1 MNMSITASPSQF
13 QFYDHKAAPW
23 QTEYTFPLAPLIPQ
37 DWWLRKS
44 TSDLNGN
51 CRSSY
56 KFCLLHMQIR
66 NVCPLISVLW
76 ILLISIDLYGKRQT
90 RAHSG
95 WPGSPVALQFL
106 CKSKVTWHF
115 AILRIGSTNLTA
127 CRKQVGEVVGVCS
140 QHQEGW
146 GRMAGA
152 TWKDWLREKKQNGIG
167 ELSSN
172 DTAAVSS
179 LEALYFS

>member
-76 ILLISIDLYGKRQT
+76 ILLISIDLYGKTQT
-90 RAHSG
+90 RTHSG

-127 CRKQVGEVVGVCS
+127 CRKQLVRWWVSVPSIRKAEA
-140 QHQEGW
+140 GW
-146 GRMAGA
+146 LELHGKTDSG
-152 TWKDWLREKKQNGIG
+152 KKNKM
-167 ELSSN
+167 ELGN
-172 DTAAVSS
+172 
-179 LEALYFS
+179 